1 MTSPPLSSYVH
12 FYTGGQT
19 IVAATHYNRDYD
31 CSDSLD
37 APGQPPR
44 PAHPGPLSPRRHCR
58 CPLARLRGRH
68 PTGHPT
74 LSARHRTPSPHHR
87 TPSPHHRT
95 PSPHHRNALPSP
107 PQRPRFHHRNA
118 PASTTAPC
126 CSCRSRGP
134 ATRVGRRRAWA
145 GDARGPRALCAAS
158 SIKARVMGVPRPPA
172 IARSPPRARAR
183 RRWRR
188 VRVHPGPHGHGLIDA
203 ASPVWPPRWRVSR
216 LRSLVQGPFTRC

>member
-1 MTSPPLSSYVH
+1 MSYSRSRRADFTRRCELHNDVTTAIILCAFLH
-12 FYTGGQT
+12 GGRT
-19 IVAATHYNRDYD
+19 IVAATRYNRDYD

-44 PAHPGPLSPRRHCR
+44 PTHPGSLSPRRHCR

-74 LSARHRTPSPHHR
+74 LSARHR

-145 GDARGPRALCAAS
+145 GDARGPATRVGHGRCARPAAS
-158 SIKARVMGVPRPPA
+158 RPA
-172 IARSPPRARAR
+172 
-183 RRWRR
+183 
-188 VRVHPGPHGHGLIDA
+188 
-203 ASPVWPPRWRVSR
+203 
-216 LRSLVQGPFTRC
+216 